1 MIFENSRLVFK
12 DHLEIIFKKVSKK
25 TRLFRKFRNLLSKK
39 LLVTISKP
47 FIRPHLGYGDNIYGR
62 AYNDSF
68 YRKLQ
73 IIQYNDALD
82 MISAIRGTS
91 KEKLD
96 EKLCSES
103 L

>member
-1 MIFENSRLVFK
+1 MTFENSRLVFK
-12 DHLEIIFKKVSKK
+12 DHLEIIFKKVSQK
-25 TRLFRKFRNLLSKK
+25 TRLFCKFRNLLSRK

-47 FIRPHLGYGDNIYGR
+47 FIRPHLDYGDIIYGR
-62 AYNDSF
+62 AYNGSF

-73 IIQYNDALD
+73 LIQYNDALD
-82 MISAIRGTS
+82 MIIAIRGTS
-91 KEKLD
+91 EEKLD

>member
-1 MIFENSRLVFK
+1 MTFENSRLVFK
-12 DHLEIIFKKVSKK
+12 DHLEIIFKKVSTK
-25 TRLFRKFRNLLSKK
+25 TRLFRKFRNLLSRK

-47 FIRPHLGYGDNIYGR
+47 FIRPHLDYGDIIYGR
-62 AYNDSF
+62 AYNGSF

-73 IIQYNDALD
+73 LIQYNDALD
-82 MISAIRGTS
+82 MIIAIRGTS